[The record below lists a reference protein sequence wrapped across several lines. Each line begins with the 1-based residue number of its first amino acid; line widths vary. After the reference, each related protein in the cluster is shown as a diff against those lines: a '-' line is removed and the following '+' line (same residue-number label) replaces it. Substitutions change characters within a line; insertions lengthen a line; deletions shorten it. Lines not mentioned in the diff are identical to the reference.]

1 MTAIF
6 PEKGPSLIRTTLLS
20 WVRELFQDAGV
31 RTSADLDKAF
41 KIWFLGEYKS
51 AQQSLVRPTRPHSYK
66 IWSQSSVSSK
76 SKSRIQH
83 IFAYFWRMRPRHNLC
98 KRFGRTAIGDVLRGA
113 GRSWRCWAYTQLHR
127 TLFVCPCLFRLL
139 PRWLAD
145 HKNQLL
151 HSIISWNALCIN
163 SRNVPFGQNCPT
175 PQLYMHR

>member
-20 WVRELFQDAGV
+20 WVRKLFQDARV

-41 KIWFLGEYKS
+41 KIWFLGENRS

-83 IFAYFWRMRPRHNLC
+83 IFAYFWRMRPGHNLC
-98 KRFGRTAIGDVLRGA
+98 KSFGRTAIKDILRGA

-139 PRWLAD
+139 PRWFVD
-145 HKNQLL
+145 NIVQNQLIRNL
-151 HSIISWNALCIN
+151 HSFKNFVERPLS
-163 SRNVPFGQNCPT
+163 T
-175 PQLYMHR
+175 